1 MPKKLFSVFC
11 HVFYS
16 SKYLRVMELRDTK
29 FMVRGRP
36 MGSCR
41 WSNLWLV
48 LAYHGVEPALT
59 AVFQRSAH

>member
-1 MPKKLFSVFC
+1 MTKKLFLFSAMF
-11 HVFYS
+11 S
-16 SKYLRVMELRDTK
+16 TRVMELRDTK

-48 LAYHGVEPALT
+48 LAQHGVEPALT
-59 AVFQRSAH
+59 A